1 MEAVVVGPPEQ
12 LADLAQLAGS
22 ARTAALPA
30 VMRRR
35 SRPALANRH
44 LTSFA
49 TDHRKTVLSLPLRKA
64 VGEVF
69 VPVSEISIAVPAHPN
84 ENADEEHQHQIK
96 RDFLFGVHPY
106 VPEKRSRI
114 ATATMPRTAE
124 PRRQI
129 FVAVI
134 APPPVTSA

>member
-1 MEAVVVGPPEQ
+1 MGPAEQ
-12 LADLAQLAGS
+12 VADLAQLARS
-22 ARTAALPA
+22 ARTAVLPA

-49 TDHRKTVLSLPLRKA
+49 TDHRRIGLSLPLRKA
-64 VGEVF
+64 VAEVF

-84 ENADEEHQHQIK
+84 KNADQEHQHQIK

-114 ATATMPRTAE
+114 ATATIKGLPNQEGKSSSRSS
-124 PRRQI
+124 RR
-129 FVAVI
+129 
-134 APPPVTSA
+134 PPVALA